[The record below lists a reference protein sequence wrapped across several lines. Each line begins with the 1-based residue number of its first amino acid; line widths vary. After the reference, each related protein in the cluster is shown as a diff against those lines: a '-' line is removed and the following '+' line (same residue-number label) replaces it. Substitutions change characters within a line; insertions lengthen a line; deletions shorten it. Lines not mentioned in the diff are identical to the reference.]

1 MRRIQTLL
9 GMFAPRR
16 AGQDYLSAES
26 AKAIIEAEIAKRNW
40 TAYDARDY
48 HLSRTEGCAIWR
60 CRGFVGGQR
69 GGVMVLEIDARTG
82 ALVRAT
88 AGGR

>member
-1 MRRIQTLL
+1 MRRILTML
-9 GMFAPRR
+9 GMFTHRR
-16 AGQDYLSAES
+16 AGQDYLSADK

-48 HLSRTEGCAIWR
+48 HLSRTEGRAIWR
-60 CRGFVGGQR
+60 CRGFVRGQR

-82 ALVRAT
+82 ALLRAT